1 MELVT
6 RLVTR
11 EAMVDLDDAGSA
23 RDLLMALAVDRT
35 GGGGAFLGVLKGFGL
50 RRGACGSTMCWD
62 TGDMIVVGC
71 DGQSMETVVNRLR
84 DTGGGAAFAEGRQ
97 VVASVRAPLCGIL
110 SLEPMAELRDAIR
123 RFETA
128 LRENGVPWEKPLLT
142 LDTLGTAAIP
152 HLRLT
157 HRGYVRM
164 RDRAVLGLAV

>member
-1 MELVT
+1 
-6 RLVTR
+6 
-11 EAMVDLDDAGSA
+11 
-23 RDLLMALAVDRT
+23 
-35 GGGGAFLGVLKGFGL
+35 
-50 RRGACGSTMCWD
+50 
-62 TGDMIVVGC
+62 
-71 DGQSMETVVNRLR
+71 METVVNRLR